1 MKDWRSCVAGMRAT
15 SKRFAVSGP
24 KCQCRFS
31 SGLIR
36 CTLRLALDQ
45 GKQRSTN
52 TTSAPV
58 LAFRTVTY
66 CTENEETPVL
76 PGRDGPGHAG
86 RFPPGPGRGAAVT
99 HRVGSTRNSKGGQW
113 PPLSFSG
120 LHRCFRRYAPAF
132 SSIARSSDDGRPT
145 LSLGVD
151 LASSFPAM
159 RSTCST
165 ARNDDAGQPYPSR
178 PCMVRARAATWCAC
192 SM

>member
-66 CTENEETPVL
+66 CTENEETPDRRVRL
-76 PGRDGPGHAG
+76 
-86 RFPPGPGRGAAVT
+86 GARTPQAT
-99 HRVGSTRNSKGGQW
+99 ACKDEQRR
-113 PPLSFSG
+113 LARRA
-120 LHRCFRRYAPAF
+120 RCWWV
-132 SSIARSSDDGRPT
+132 RSA
-145 LSLGVD
+145 L
-151 LASSFPAM
+151 
-159 RSTCST
+159 TCSVNAIEAT
-165 ARNDDAGQPYPSR
+165 NANT
-178 PCMVRARAATWCAC
+178 RAALAMVA
-192 SM
+192 SGQLPFLG